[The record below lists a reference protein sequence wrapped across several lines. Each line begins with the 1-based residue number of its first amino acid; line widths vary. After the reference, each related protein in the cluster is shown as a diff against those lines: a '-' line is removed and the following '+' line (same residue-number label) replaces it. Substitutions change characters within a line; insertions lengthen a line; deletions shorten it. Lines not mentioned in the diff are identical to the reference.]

1 MQLLRDVA
9 QQARFA
15 AMLHGQITRHYRE
28 QDADAQAFESARD
41 WAINA
46 RKLREAKAMGGY
58 ALTPARLEAL
68 ARQCERKVRE
78 IALQSEIILQRR
90 AEQAQADRAM
100 LAILR
105 GVAS

>member
-1 MQLLRDVA
+1 MRLREVA
-9 QQARFA
+9 QQARFT
-15 AMLHGQITRHYRE
+15 AMLPQLVIRHPVAV
-28 QDADAQAFESARD
+28 DADALAFESARD

-68 ARQCERKVRE
+68 ARQCERNVRE

-90 AEQAQADRAM
+90 AEAAEADRAM
-100 LAILR
+100 MGILM

>member
-1 MQLLRDVA
+1 MIRLREVA

-15 AMLHGQITRHYRE
+15 AMLPQPVIRHPVAV
-28 QDADAQAFESARD
+28 DADFLAFESARD

-68 ARQCERKVRE
+68 ARQCERKVCE

-90 AEQAQADRAM
+90 ADAAQADLAMLRAM
-100 LAILR
+100 MAE
-105 GVAS
+105 AA